1 MAAFDLLSETQA
13 CDLLARL
20 FRDRGYKVVRNIPFH
35 EHGVSFHID
44 GWDAKARVGF
54 EFLTSEDDDHDDLT
68 LREYQ
73 TLMTA
78 QQRAELALFIL
89 DEVEPLS
96 ATDLTAMANDFLDEV
111 EEAVAARKTG
121 RRPAAKK
128 PVGKRP
134 AAKKPVAKKP
144 AGKATAA
151 KPATKAA
158 ATRGATKK
166 PLKPVKKAAKK
177 PRAKPAA
184 KKARA
189 SRSR

>member
-1 MAAFDLLSETQA
+1 VTGATRSCGTSRF
-13 CDLLARL
+13 
-20 FRDRGYKVVRNIPFH
+20 
-35 EHGVSFHID
+35 
-44 GWDAKARVGF
+44 
-54 EFLTSEDDDHDDLT
+54 TSEDDDHDDLT

-134 AAKKPVAKKP
+134 AAKKPAPKKPTAKKP
-144 AGKATAA
+144 AAPTGAGKTVAA
-151 KPATKAA
+151 RGVAKQPRKPAKKAA
-158 ATRGATKK
+158 ARTKQ
-166 PLKPVKKAAKK
+166 PL
-177 PRAKPAA
+177 AKPAA
-184 KKARA
+184 AKRRA